1 MIKNVLPQQLCNV
14 LGYVCVEVSHSS
26 GRDYYAFV
34 ATTSLWI
41 TGILLFLHTT
51 HLSVLIQETFLTFL
65 ELCFCGFWIF
75 LYSTAMVWT
84 LIFGSG
90 MAAFFAFY
98 SILIYGSYGW
108 LKFSPYLS
116 RVQNADEIIVT

>member
-1 MIKNVLPQQLCNV
+1 LCNV
-14 LGYVCVEVSHSS
+14 LGYICVEVSHSS
-26 GRDYYAFV
+26 GRDYYGFV
-34 ATTSLWI
+34 ASSSIWI
-41 TGILLFLHTT
+41 TGIILFLHTT

-98 SILIYGSYGW
+98 AILIYGSYGW
-108 LKFSPYLS
+108 LKFSPYLN
-116 RVQNADEIIVT
+116 RVQNADEIIIA